1 MLAKHK
7 IAYTS
12 FTPVWSVEKAGSKK
26 NVLCLL
32 KNNFLH
38 PRMDVDKR

>member
-1 MLAKHK
+1 MLTKHK

-26 NVLCLL
+26 KFSCLL

-38 PRMDVDKR
+38 PRTDVGKS

>member
-26 NVLCLL
+26 KCLMFTE
-32 KNNFLH
+32 KQFLA
-38 PRMDVDKR
+38 PQDGC